1 MFNPSRDQA
10 RQFFFDTWLKYGQHQ
25 PLSQLEAMAL
35 EILLRHPE
43 YHALLNAPERYLER
57 DYQPE
62 QGESNPFLHLSL
74 HLAVAEQLSIDQP
87 AGIKGRYQK
96 LLEQGS
102 DPHHAQHQL
111 MECLG
116 EMIWQAQRNR
126 SAPDAMVYFT
136 CLAHREISG

>member
-116 EMIWQAQRNR
+116 EMIWQSQRNR